1 MEQSIQL
8 YRKRYIPNE
17 CILLKNDRILKVEN
31 NLILTCWNTLKPRK
45 DISFGYSAYFIDKGF
60 KVSKMYNEKKE
71 LVYWYCD
78 IIDTQYDKKT
88 NTYIFQDLLA
98 DVRIYPDNSVKVVD
112 LDEIAILL
120 ENKTICSNTV
130 CKTLH
135 ILNDL
140 LQLIYN
146 GQFQM
151 FQKVIEDIETL
162 E

>member
-71 LVYWYCD
+71 LVY
-78 IIDTQYDKKT
+78 
-88 NTYIFQDLLA
+88 
-98 DVRIYPDNSVKVVD
+98 
-112 LDEIAILL
+112 
-120 ENKTICSNTV
+120 
-130 CKTLH
+130 
-135 ILNDL
+135 
-140 LQLIYN
+140 
-146 GQFQM
+146 
-151 FQKVIEDIETL
+151 
-162 E
+162 

>member
-17 CILLKNDRILKVEN
+17 CILLKNDRILKAEN

-60 KVSKMYNEKKE
+60 KVSKMYNAQKE

-78 IIDTQYDKKT
+78 IIDTQYDSKT

-98 DVRIYPDNSVKVVD
+98 DVLIYPDNSIKVLD

-120 ENKTICSNTV
+120 EKGTICSNTV
-130 CKTLH
+130 CKALH

-140 LQLIYN
+140 FRTHL
-146 GQFQM
+146 G
-151 FQKVIEDIETL
+151 
-162 E
+162 